1 MQITIFT
8 PTYNRAYILPR
19 LFQSLK
25 GQKATNFEWLIVDD
39 GSSDDT
45 EIVVNEF
52 IKDADF
58 KIRYYKQNNQGKH
71 IALNFAALNAEGEWI
86 ITIDSDDFIADNCLQ
101 VCQNLIGEIEA
112 KKDFA
117 GFTFLWAPENLDK
130 DYKDYGSKKWI
141 NNEKYEWKFTG
152 EMNFVFKKKIL
163 QHHPFPVIKSEKF
176 CQESVQINSILR
188 NYKILYTDHILAF
201 GEYLE
206 DGLSQN
212 LYQRLLDNPNYAML
226 ALRMKLLV
234 AKTENEKK
242 ELTKSFWDIVLKS
255 RRIPMMKAL
264 KGLPC
269 IWTIKVFKDKI
280 LKKIG
285 NR

>member
-25 GQKATNFEWLIVDD
+25 NQKATNFEWLIVDD

-45 EIVVNEF
+45 ESVVNEF

-58 KIRYYKQNNQGKH
+58 NIRYYKQNNQGKH

-117 GFTFLWAPENLDK
+117 GFTFLWAPENLNI
-130 DYKDYGSKKWI
+130 DYKNYGSKKWI
-141 NNEKYEWKFTG
+141 NDEKYDWKFPG
-152 EMNFVFKKKIL
+152 EMNFVIRTQIL
-163 QHHPFPVIKSEKF
+163 QKHPFPVIKSEKF
-176 CQESVQINSILR
+176 CQESVQINAILR
-188 NYKILYTDHILAF
+188 NYKMLYTDHILAF

-212 LYQRLLDNPNYAML
+212 LYHRLLKNPQYAML
-226 ALRMKLLV
+226 AFKTKLSV
-234 AKTENEKK
+234 AKTDDEKK
-242 ELTKSFWDIVLKS
+242 MLAKNYWDI
-255 RRIPMMKAL
+255 AL
-264 KGLPC
+264 KTDQPL
-269 IWTIKVFKDKI
+269 IKTFFNFPMFLNLSYIKYRI
-280 LKKIG
+280 QKKIKP
-285 NR
+285 

>member
-25 GQKATNFEWLIVDD
+25 NQKATNFEWLIVDD

-45 EIVVNEF
+45 ESVVNEF

-58 KIRYYKQNNQGKH
+58 NIRYCKQNNQGKH
-71 IALNFAALNAEGEWI
+71 IALNFAALNAVGEWI
-86 ITIDSDDFIADNCLQ
+86 MTIDSDDFVADNCLQ

-117 GFTFLWAPENLDK
+117 GFTFLWAPENLNI
-130 DYKDYGSKKWI
+130 DYKNYGRKKWI
-141 NNEKYEWKFTG
+141 NDEKYDWKFPG
-152 EMNFVFKKKIL
+152 EMNFVIRTQIL
-163 QHHPFPVIKSEKF
+163 QKHPFPVIKSEKF
-176 CQESVQINSILR
+176 CQESVQINAILR
-188 NYKILYTDHILAF
+188 NYKMLYSDHVLAF

-212 LYQRLLDNPNYAML
+212 LYHRLLKNPQYAML
-226 ALRMKLLV
+226 AFKTKLSV
-234 AKTENEKK
+234 AKTDDEKK
-242 ELTKSFWDIVLKS
+242 MLAKNYWDI
-255 RRIPMMKAL
+255 AL
-264 KGLPC
+264 KTNQPIIKAFFNFPFFLSLP
-269 IWTIKVFKDKI
+269 ILGAKI
-280 LKKIG
+280 LSKFIK
-285 NR
+285 